1 MSDTS
6 PTVRTRLESVDV
18 VRGVIMI
25 IMALDH
31 TRDFFGIL
39 LAVVICGMR
48 YGSVH
53 WMFESP
59 DLAHYPFSE
68 PPGWGYSLPVVYVV
82 WAFVVASMY
91 PLSRWFAAL
100 KVRRRDVWLSYL

>member
-1 MSDTS
+1 
-6 PTVRTRLESVDV
+6 
-18 VRGVIMI
+18 
-25 IMALDH
+25 
-31 TRDFFGIL
+31 
-39 LAVVICGMR
+39 MR
-48 YGSVH
+48 YGSAH

-59 DLAHYPFSE
+59 DLAHYPFSA

-100 KVRRRDVWLSYL
+100 KARRRDAWLSYL